1 MDLGVFGKL
10 IENVAPTIAT
20 ALGGPVA
27 GMAVKALSTALLGHP
42 DGSEDDVNAALAA
55 ATPDQI
61 AAIKR
66 ADNDFKV
73 QIKSLDIDLVRI
85 AEKDRESARNM
96 QMANKSM
103 LVPSLA
109 TIIISAFVVVTIGTL
124 LGYAKIESAMAG
136 TLIGYLSAKAELVL
150 SFYFGSSADSESKSE
165 MIYHS
170 TPHNGG
176 K

>member
-1 MDLGVFGKL
+1 MKLGIFGTL

-27 GMAVKALSTALLGHP
+27 GMAVKALSTALLGHG
-42 DGSEDDVNAALAA
+42 DGSEDDITAALST

-73 QIKSLDIDLVRI
+73 QMKTLDIDLVKI
-85 AEKDRESARNM
+85 AAEDRASARMM
-96 QMANKSM
+96 QTVVKSD
-103 LVPSLA
+103 LVPTLA
-109 TIIISAFVVVTIGTL
+109 VIVIAAFVVVTIGTL
-124 LGYAKIESAMAG
+124 MGYAKIESALAG

-150 SFYFGSSADSESKSE
+150 SFYFGSSAESESKNE

-170 TPHNGG
+170 TPDR